1 MRILSQAEQSRRP
14 PEWEKERRWGWERQ
28 AQTVKGAAVLNSVSS
43 MEAELKLGKSLS
55 VSYVIAFPLYTVLG
69 GNGEPK
75 NYKTVR

>member
-14 PEWEKERRWGWERQ
+14 PEWEKERRWVWERQ
-28 AQTVKGAAVLNSVSS
+28 AQTVKGSAVLNSVSS